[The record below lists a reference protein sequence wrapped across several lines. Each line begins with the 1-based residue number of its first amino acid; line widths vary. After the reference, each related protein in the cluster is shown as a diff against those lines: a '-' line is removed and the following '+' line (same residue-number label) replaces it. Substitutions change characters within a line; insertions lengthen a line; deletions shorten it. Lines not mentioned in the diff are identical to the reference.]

1 MELSTSPTSGSP
13 EESTPA
19 WHRFSNMG
27 LTAASVAT
35 ALGFEA
41 ATRGTQLGFQI
52 TRGITSAIA
61 YNSTALAEQVVF
73 GGSIGAASAIGGAIN
88 SAFSFA
94 EALALAPIQLGHNLA
109 STSLVAAASSLD
121 LLIWLFGTQEVG
133 FSLAEFGTLVQR
145 EWTNP
150 PGTESLPKERYGAA
164 SIARA
169 LVTWAALQ
177 DATSAWGMKRSLKGA
192 KEIPMSVW
200 KGQLLGGEMGLTQT
214 AEPEDDP
221 DDWEIIVTSDEK
233 LPDDGGTLVQ
243 AQISH
248 FRPPGAYIWGE
259 PEEEAEDIKAP
270 EPRDEVS
277 ASAGMARRD
286 SKPVSTPVVDWAHL
300 RPILRRMSH
309 MVIGGYGGASFLF
322 FGLAFPSVG
331 EAAASSQPPNTSTP
345 SPPPPT
351 PQRRQTIADVVHKAE
366 SEAHVPASQQHT
378 EPRRTWWGL
387 ITGQHDQ
394 EIFERF
400 AGHSRTESV
409 VEETGQKN
417 TAILGDAA
425 RLPRFWVLTDHAR
438 KQVVLVLR
446 GTYSLNELAI
456 DLTCD
461 PVPFSPA
468 KEKPLWSKP
477 GTSTGNQP
485 AEEDEPHFVHG
496 GMLKTAELMGLH
508 GKPVHTAVANA
519 LRTNRGYELILTGHS
534 LGAGVASLLALIWAD
549 PSTGLTVRRS
559 GLPSHRRVTAYCF
572 GPPCVMSSH
581 LSKLAKSIVTSF
593 VYSHDIVST
602 LSLGSVRD
610 MQRAAA
616 WLCFGTEEESCGNVL
631 SKATRRRFGRGGE
644 EEDAEVTAQWLL
656 SFRKTLEANMNMADL
671 FPPGRVLW
679 ALNDCDVLQE
689 TLESVN
695 PVDREPG
702 VLHLF
707 EVEDVERAFSQIVFS
722 RDMLSSH
729 LPHNYNRVIQELL

>member
-1 MELSTSPTSGSP
+1 MVQSDPPTSASP
-13 EESTPA
+13 EQTIPA

-41 ATRGTQLGFQI
+41 ATRGTQLGFRVG
-52 TRGITSAIA
+52 RGITSAVA
-61 YNSTALAEQVVF
+61 FNSTALAEHIVF
-73 GGSIGAASAIGGAIN
+73 GGSIGAAPAIGSAIN

-94 EALALAPIQLGHNLA
+94 ESLALAPIQFGHNLA
-109 STSLVAAASSLD
+109 STSLVAASSSLD
-121 LLIWLFGTQEVG
+121 LLVWLFGTQEVG

-145 EWTNP
+145 EWANP
-150 PGTESLPKERYGAA
+150 PGVESLPEERYGAA

-177 DATSAWGMKRSLKGA
+177 DATGVWGMKQCLKGA
-192 KEIPMSVW
+192 KEIPMNVW
-200 KGQLLGGEMGLTQT
+200 KGDHS
-214 AEPEDDP
+214 AEGIKSKEDEANQEDP
-221 DDWEIIVTSDEK
+221 DEWEIIVTSDEQ

-248 FRPPGAYIWGE
+248 FRPPGAYVWAE
-259 PEEEAEDIKAP
+259 PEEISAP
-270 EPRDEVS
+270 DEPQPS
-277 ASAGMARRD
+277 NMALGRRSDTTRTSTTRRD
-286 SKPVSTPVVDWAHL
+286 TNITSTPVVDWAHL

-331 EAAASSQPPNTSTP
+331 EAAASVQPAASPTASSPSQTTP
-345 SPPPPT
+345 KRS
-351 PQRRQTIADVVHKAE
+351 QTISDVVHTAE
-366 SEAHVPASQQHT
+366 SSARAPQHPAAS

-400 AGHSRTESV
+400 AGNSR
-409 VEETGQKN
+409 EENNGKKN
-417 TAILGDAA
+417 TAILGDAG

-461 PVPFSPA
+461 PVPFTPA
-468 KEKPLWSKP
+468 KEKPIVSNTKADEK
-477 GTSTGNQP
+477 QP
-485 AEEDEPHFVHG
+485 EGDQPHFVHG
-496 GMLKTAELMGLH
+496 GMVKTAELMGLP
-508 GKPVHTAVANA
+508 GKPVHDAVANA
-519 LRTNRGYELILTGHS
+519 LRANRGYELILTGHS
-534 LGAGVASLLALIWAD
+534 LGAGVASLLALMWAD
-549 PSTGLTVRRS
+549 PLTGLTVRRS

-572 GPPCVMSSH
+572 GPPCVMSAH

-616 WLCFGTEEESCGNVL
+616 WLCAGTGEESVGNVL

-644 EEDAEVTAQWLL
+644 EEDAEATAQWLL

-722 RDMLSSH
+722 RDMLSAH
-729 LPHNYNRVIQELL
+729 LPHNYNRVVQELL